1 MFKALFSI
9 VVWPIW
15 FSAFIFFGMIY
26 YILMTVFSS
35 KRLHPI
41 ARIISRALLFFGGQW
56 LIVNGKPPANDEGP
70 YLYLI
75 NHASLFDTF
84 MTVAAIPHY
93 FTGVGKVEQ
102 FSYPIW
108 GSLSK
113 KYGMIPIDRSKI
125 QSAMG
130 SLDELEK
137 EIHNGVSAFVAP
149 EGTRTLDGKLNE
161 FKKGAFHVAKNTGIT
176 IVPIILEGSFKA
188 KRKNDWRI
196 QPGVVTATLAEKITK
211 EVYANMNVNELKDHV
226 RNIFKSTLEK

>member
-1 MFKALFSI
+1 
-9 VVWPIW
+9 
-15 FSAFIFFGMIY
+15 
-26 YILMTVFSS
+26 MTVFSS

-41 ARIISRALLFFGGQW
+41 ARIISRALLLFGGQW
-56 LIVNGKPPANDEGP
+56 LIVKGRPPANDEGP

-130 SLDELEK
+130 SLD
-137 EIHNGVSAFVAP
+137 
-149 EGTRTLDGKLNE
+149 
-161 FKKGAFHVAKNTGIT
+161 
-176 IVPIILEGSFKA
+176 
-188 KRKNDWRI
+188 
-196 QPGVVTATLAEKITK
+196 
-211 EVYANMNVNELKDHV
+211 
-226 RNIFKSTLEK
+226 